1 MFCFGSRGFGA
12 FSGPSSFVPAGPQT
26 LLFTAPQPLWR
37 SKWPFGLASGPLLL
51 RNGWSGLLRRSKWP
65 FGLASGPLLLRNGW
79 SGLLRCH
86 FWRSKWLLGPP
97 GARNGCSGLPR
108 CRQSARNGRLSL
120 HRCRQSARNG
130 RSGMPLCRQS
140 ARNGRSGIV
149 LCHTGSKIALE
160 VAFEIAVRRIC
171 ARCHETLLHYALLC
185 MACAWICTGSH

>member
-1 MFCFGSRGFGA
+1 MYLHHIYIYIYLYKCSASGVEPSHG
-12 FSGPSSFVPAGPQT
+12 FSGPSGLRASTPAGPQT
-26 LLFTAPQPLWR
+26 LLFTAPQPFW
-37 SKWPFGLASGPLLL
+37 
-51 RNGWSGLLRRSKWP
+51 RSKWP

-108 CRQSARNGRLSL
+108 CRHSVRNGRLSL
-120 HRCRQSARNG
+120 HRCHQSARNG

-140 ARNGRSGIV
+140 ARNGRSGTV
-149 LCHTGSKIALE
+149 LCHTGSKIELE

>member
-12 FSGPSSFVPAGPQT
+12 FRLRACWPENAAIYCTAAT
-26 LLFTAPQPLWR
+26 LAFEMAFR
-37 SKWPFGLASGPLLL
+37 VGFGASWPENAD
-51 RNGWSGLLRRSKWP
+51 
-65 FGLASGPLLLRNGW
+65 
-79 SGLLRCH
+79 
-86 FWRSKWLLGPP
+86 FWRSEWLLGPP

-108 CRQSARNGRLSL
+108 CRHSVRNGRLSL
-120 HRCRQSARNG
+120 HRCHQSARNG

-140 ARNGRSGIV
+140 ARNGRSGTV
-149 LCHTGSKIALE
+149 LCHTGSKIELE

>member
-1 MFCFGSRGFGA
+1 MGEPFTYMNICIYLYKCSA
-12 FSGPSSFVPAGPQT
+12 SSVEPSEPWSFAPAGPKM
-26 LLFTAPQPLWR
+26 LLFTALQPLWR
-37 SKWPFGLASGPLLL
+37 SKWPFGLDSGP
-51 RNGWSGLLRRSKWP
+51 
-65 FGLASGPLLLRNGW
+65 AGPKMLT
-79 SGLLRCH
+79 S
-86 FWRSKWLLGPP
+86 
-97 GARNGCSGLPR
+97 GARNGCSGLHR
-108 CRQSARNGRLSL
+108 FHQSARNGRLSL

-140 ARNGRSGIV
+140 ARNGRSGTV